1 MYKNVIAN
9 INKNITK
16 TKNTQ
21 SPNKQKANSKMI
33 DYNLTLLP
41 IT

>member
-21 SPNKQKANSKMI
+21 SKKKRDKENF
-33 DYNLTLLP
+33 
-41 IT
+41 